1 MKFRSIVPAG
11 LLAISGCVVGP
22 DPVAPELHAPASFEN
37 TIALPERPVR
47 EDWYLAF
54 NDPVLAD
61 LAEAALA
68 NNLDLGA
75 AMENLS
81 VARANAR
88 AAGADLFPTF
98 DAFVDNQISGTLTG
112 GADSNSTVSGGFSV
126 GFDPDLAGR
135 NQRRLEAA
143 EARVQVAALSAADL
157 RRLII
162 ESVVLEYI
170 SLRRAGARLALLDE
184 TLELQARTLEIVSAR
199 FDAGLSPALDVDR
212 AAADLARSRAQ
223 RGLLEADRKAA
234 AYALAV
240 LSGKPPRSGLF
251 GAAIDDEI
259 PGLEGAPE
267 LGVPADLL
275 RNRPD
280 VGQAEARFILETALV
295 GVEVADLYP
304 SLRLPGTLSG
314 RAGSGSDQLSFSVGA
329 LLDVPILDFGRREA
343 EIDAQEARARA
354 ALSTYRA
361 TLIEAQQEVET
372 ALVEVSAFRQQRKE
386 LEEAAARSQSAYDQ
400 LDALYREG
408 LAGFIDVLDAQRTLI
423 QIRQQLVETDAAL
436 ASALTRLSAALGG
449 VPG

>member
-1 MKFRSIVPAG
+1 MKTRSILPAG
-11 LLAISGCVVGP
+11 VLAISGCVVGP
-22 DPVAPELHAPASFEN
+22 DPVAPELNAPASFEN

-68 NNLDLGA
+68 NNLDLSA

-88 AAGADLFPTF
+88 AVGADLFPTL
-98 DAFVDNQISGTLTG
+98 DVFVDNQISGTLTG
-112 GADSNSTVSGGFSV
+112 GADASSTVSGGLSA
-126 GFDPDLAGR
+126 GFDPDIAGR

-143 EARVQVAALSAADL
+143 EARVQAAALSAADL

-162 ESVVLEYI
+162 ESVALQYI

-212 AAADLARSRAQ
+212 TAADLARSRAQ
-223 RGLLEADRKAA
+223 RGLLEADRKVA

-240 LSGKPPRSGLF
+240 LTGTPPRSGLF
-251 GAAIDDEI
+251 GAAVDDVI
-259 PGLEGAPE
+259 PGLDGAPE

-280 VGQAEARFILETALV
+280 VGQAEARFIVETALI

-343 EIDAQEARARA
+343 EIDAQKASARA
-354 ALSTYRA
+354 ALAIYRA

-372 ALVEVSAFRQQRKE
+372 ALVEVSAFRQQRRE

-423 QIRQQLVETDAAL
+423 QVRQQLVETDAAL
-436 ASALTRLSAALGG
+436 ASALTRLNAALGG
-449 VPG
+449 VSG